1 MIALNSQKIYPPLS
15 WRVNS
20 NYLPNVIRPTLV
32 CEICYSFDLLIVLHQ
47 NQLIILVH
55 IRNTCWLQHHLN
67 DNNIMS
73 GSLFVLQ
80 AHIFC
85 NALIDSSAAF
95 TIFFEM
101 GSRRGTPSS
110 NDIPKLSFICKFCYC
125 TFYDKK
131 VLHLGKQD
139 TSLIGQHGN

>member
-1 MIALNSQKIYPPLS
+1 MNTQKIYPPLS

-55 IRNTCWLQHHLN
+55 IKNICWLQLHPN
-67 DNNIMS
+67 DNIMS

-95 TIFFEM
+95 TIFFRD
-101 GSRRGTPSS
+101 GFQKRHSLSKWH
-110 NDIPKLSFICKFCYC
+110 PKTQFYLQVLFC
-125 TFYDKK
+125 TFCQKK

>member
-55 IRNTCWLQHHLN
+55 IKNICWLQLHPN
-67 DNNIMS
+67 DNIMS

-101 GSRRGTPSS
+101 GSRRGTPSP
-110 NDIPKLSFICKFCYC
+110 NDIPKHSFICKFC
-125 TFYDKK
+125 F
-131 VLHLGKQD
+131 VLFVKRRSFTLENKI
-139 TSLIGQHGN
+139 LV

>member
-55 IRNTCWLQHHLN
+55 IKNICWLQLHPN
-67 DNNIMS
+67 DIIMS

-95 TIFFEM
+95 TIFF
-101 GSRRGTPSS
+101 SRWAPEEALPLQMTSQNTVLFASFVLYLLSKEGPS
-110 NDIPKLSFICKFCYC
+110 PWKTRY
-125 TFYDKK
+125 
-131 VLHLGKQD
+131 
-139 TSLIGQHGN
+139 